1 MNRGERSLY
10 KLELLKTEVESKA
23 KLIYLGSAMS
33 SARGTG
39 QGQGQEVLL
48 ETANTTSDQI
58 SEAVLPDAIT
68 GGLSLSMKGF
78 TKPDT
83 LPNLPPKRIRPKFF
97 RSLTPRSLSSNGRQD
112 NVLDIY
118 KL

>member
-1 MNRGERSLY
+1 
-10 KLELLKTEVESKA
+10 
-23 KLIYLGSAMS
+23 MS

-39 QGQGQEVLL
+39 QGQGQDVLL

-58 SEAVLPDAIT
+58 SEAVFPDAIT

-97 RSLTPRSLSSNGRQD
+97 RSLTPRSPSSNGRQD
-112 NVLDIY
+112 NVLEIY